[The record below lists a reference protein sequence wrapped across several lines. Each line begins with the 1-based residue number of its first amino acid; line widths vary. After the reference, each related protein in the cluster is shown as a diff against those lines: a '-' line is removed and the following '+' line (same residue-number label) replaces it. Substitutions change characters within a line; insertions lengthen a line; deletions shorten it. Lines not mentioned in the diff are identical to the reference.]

1 MKTVIVAGATGV
13 VGRAAAERFAASGD
27 WQVIALSRRPIPAAP
42 NLTPLAVDLT
52 DREAAAAALS
62 ALPEVTHAV
71 YAALYELPG
80 LVAGWTAPEQMETN
94 RAMFANFLDPL
105 AASAPGLR
113 HVSILQGAKAYG
125 GHVHRISVPEKE
137 RRPRDDHPNF
147 YWLQEDHLRAAAEG
161 AAWDWTILRP
171 QVVFGGATG
180 SAMNIA
186 PVLGVFAA
194 LCAETGRPFGYPG
207 GPAYLWE
214 AADARLVAQALE
226 WAAEAPAA
234 ARETFNIANGDVADW
249 TQLWPSIA
257 EALGAAPASPSP
269 LSLAEWLPA
278 QDAAWARVAARHGL
292 AVPDLAQLLGES
304 HHYADRILAHEKAGG
319 AGTRARDPQIL
330 STIKLRQAGFHA
342 CQDTED
348 MFRETFEDLRARRIL
363 PPLD

>member
-1 MKTVIVAGATGV
+1 MNTVVVAGATGV
-13 VGRAAAERFAASGD
+13 VGRAAAERFAASG
-27 WQVIALSRRPIPAAP
+27 WRVIALSRRPIPQGP

-52 DREAAAAALS
+52 DREGTAAALAS
-62 ALPEVTHAV
+62 LSGVTHAV

-80 LVAGWTAPEQMETN
+80 LVAGWTDPGQMETN

-105 AASAPGLR
+105 AARSGLR
-113 HVSILQGAKAYG
+113 HVSVLQGAKAYG
-125 GHVHRISVPEKE
+125 GHLHRISVPAKE
-137 RRPRDDHPNF
+137 RAPRDDHPNF

-194 LCAETGRPFGYPG
+194 LCAETGRPFAYPG

-214 AADARLVAQALE
+214 AADARLGAKALE
-226 WAAEAPAA
+226 GAAEAPAA

-249 TQLWPSIA
+249 TRLWPAIA
-257 EALGAAPASPSP
+257 EALGAAPAEPAS
-269 LSLAEWLPA
+269 LSLAGWLPGQA
-278 QDAAWARVAARHGL
+278 AAWAGIAARHGL
-292 AVPDLAQLLGES
+292 AVPDLARLLGES
-304 HHYADRILAHEKAGG
+304 HHYADRILAH

-348 MFRETFEDLRARRIL
+348 MFRETFDDLRARRIL
-363 PPLD
+363 PPL